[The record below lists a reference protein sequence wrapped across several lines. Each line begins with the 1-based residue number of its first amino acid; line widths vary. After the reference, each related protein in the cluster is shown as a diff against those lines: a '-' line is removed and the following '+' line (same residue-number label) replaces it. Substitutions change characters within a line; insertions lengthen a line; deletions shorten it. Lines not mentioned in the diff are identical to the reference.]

1 MPLEYQKW
9 ITRNDLRANPD
20 KLYVF
25 GDNIERRGL
34 GGQAK
39 EMRGEPNAVGV
50 VTKHK
55 PSNSPDAFF
64 RDKDLGWIVPM
75 MTKDLTPVYKALLKG
90 KTVVWPSD
98 GIGSGLSQLPKYAPK
113 LWEMLENTRRYF
125 EEIEPNDGEPLND
138 H

>member
-1 MPLEYQKW
+1 MPIEYQKW
-9 ITRNDLRANPD
+9 ITREDLRANPD

-25 GDNIERRGL
+25 GDNIQRRGL

-50 VTKHK
+50 VTKHR
-55 PSNSPDAFF
+55 PSNSPNAFF
-64 RDKDLGWIVPM
+64 RDKDLDWIASI
-75 MTKDLTPVYKALLKG
+75 MTKDLLPVHEALLKG

-113 LWEMLENTRRYF
+113 IWEMLENTREYL
-125 EEIEPNDGEPLND
+125 ETIDSDEKEPLNEA
-138 H
+138 